1 MTIHQ
6 VHHGGGEGWK
16 TSFLDTLLQ
25 RRDAGSLDVTVY
37 RKPTHTDRY
46 LDFHSHHPPKSRGD
60 WSGACLIEPQPSPPG
75 RTTRRRK
82 STIAPEY
89 CGRMDTPV
97 PSSTPLQTLRW
108 DEVANGTPPRE
119 EEHRPSLVML
129 PYTKGVSEDVQRVCR
144 KFCMKVVF
152 RSGQSLHSM
161 LFKVKDPLMVEKQAK
176 VVYHSLQLW

>member
-1 MTIHQ
+1 MGKSSLNNWKEQQWTHLCLLWWQICTWSSSRNCHSRLPPHKAPPLEEIRRRHLLHCEEGRGGGAPDPLEQCVTIHQ

-46 LDFHSHHPPKSRGD
+46 LDFHSHHPPQSRGD
-60 WSGACLIEPQPSPPG
+60 WSRACLIEPEPSPPG

-82 STIAPEY
+82 STISPEY

-97 PSSTPLQTLRW
+97 PSSTPLQTPQM
-108 DEVANGTPPRE
+108 G
-119 EEHRPSLVML
+119 
-129 PYTKGVSEDVQRVCR
+129 
-144 KFCMKVVF
+144 
-152 RSGQSLHSM
+152 
-161 LFKVKDPLMVEKQAK
+161 
-176 VVYHSLQLW
+176 